1 MYLYVYF
8 IGSSIHSDK
17 RLNKPSPIILMKACK
32 NPAELEGMRAC
43 HIRDGAAVVEF
54 LCSLESFFQ
63 NRIDASGD
71 VSNVMSEYE
80 VDIQVTKH
88 RAKDP
93 KFIERSFPTIAGAND
108 NGAIMHYR

>member
-1 MYLYVYF
+1 MY
-8 IGSSIHSDK
+8 SSITAEK
-17 RLNKPSPIILMKACK
+17 RLNKPSPTILMKACK
-32 NPAELEGMRAC
+32 NPAELEGMRIC

-54 LCSLESFFQ
+54 LCELEAFFK
-63 NRIDASGD
+63 NRVDPNL
-71 VSNVMSEYE
+71 SNLVSEY
-80 VDIQVTKH
+80 DIDIRVTKH

>member
-1 MYLYVYF
+1 MYLML
-8 IGSSIHSDK
+8 SSIHADK

-32 NPAELEGMRAC
+32 NQGELEGMRAC

-54 LCSLESFFQ
+54 LCSLETFFQ
-63 NRIDASGD
+63 NRVDPS
-71 VSNVMSEYE
+71 VSNLMSEYE